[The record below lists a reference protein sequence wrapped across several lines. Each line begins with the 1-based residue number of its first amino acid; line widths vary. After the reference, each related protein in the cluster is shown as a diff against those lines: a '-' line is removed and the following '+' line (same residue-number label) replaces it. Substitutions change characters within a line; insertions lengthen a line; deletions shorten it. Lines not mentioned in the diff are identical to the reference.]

1 MSAISQQVAAVQD
14 WILDTLADMKPRDR
28 SMAIG
33 LVFFAM
39 SVVVVASIW
48 WMRGSLS
55 TLEGRLADR
64 EYSLQTIE
72 AMAEAHADSEAE
84 IEKLSKDLARHGTTD
99 LSSFLEK
106 AAKKVGITEKLSS
119 VRKKTEVDDGILV
132 ENVYTVKLSRLDQTE
147 LARILTEVELS
158 DFPVRIR
165 AFKVRR
171 RKRKEELYLDVD
183 MDISSFKLAQ
193 ATNPEEE

>member
-39 SVVVVASIW
+39 SVVIVASIW

-72 AMAEAHADSEAE
+72 AMAEAHADAEAE
-84 IEKLSKDLARHGTTD
+84 IEELSKELAQHGTTD
-99 LSSFLEK
+99 LSSFLEQ

-119 VRKKTEVDDGILV
+119 VRKKTEVDDGIPV
-132 ENVYTVKLSRLDQTE
+132 ENVYSVKLSRLDQTE

-171 RKRKEELYLDVD
+171 RKRKEEVYLDVD

-193 ATNPEEE
+193 ATTSEEE

>member
-1 MSAISQQVAAVQD
+1 MSGISQKIAALQDLVQD
-14 WILDTLADMKPRDR
+14 GLADMDPRQR
-28 SMAIG
+28 SMFIG
-33 LVFFAM
+33 LVFFGMITAL
-39 SVVVVASIW
+39 SLSIW

-55 TLEGRLADR
+55 SLEGKVADR

-72 AMAEAHADSEAE
+72 AMAEAHADAE
-84 IEKLSKDLARHGTTD
+84 VEIARLSKDLARHGTTD
-99 LSSFLEK
+99 VSSFLEK
-106 AAKKVGITEKLSS
+106 TAKKVGISEKLSS

-132 ENVYTVKLSRLDQTE
+132 ESVYAVKLSRLDQTE
-147 LARILTEVELS
+147 LARILAEVELS

-171 RKRKEELYLDVD
+171 RKRKEEVYLDVD

-193 ATNPEEE
+193 TPTSEEE